1 MLDTTETKVERLRS
15 RQEVAALLGI
25 GLSTLSKLEAKG
37 DFPPRVQISER
48 KFGAG
53 PIRPFGNSW
62 MLGRPDPIPSF
73 IS

>member
-15 RQEVAALLGI
+15 RQGVAALLGI

-48 KFGAG
+48 KFGWPDSA
-53 PIRPFGNSW
+53 IRKFMDARST
-62 MLGRPDPIPSF
+62 
-73 IS
+73 

>member
-25 GLSTLSKLEAKG
+25 GLSTLSKLEAEG
-37 DFPPRVQISER
+37 TSRPAF
-48 KFGAG
+48 KFRSANLAG
-53 PIRPFGNSW
+53 LIWPFGNSW